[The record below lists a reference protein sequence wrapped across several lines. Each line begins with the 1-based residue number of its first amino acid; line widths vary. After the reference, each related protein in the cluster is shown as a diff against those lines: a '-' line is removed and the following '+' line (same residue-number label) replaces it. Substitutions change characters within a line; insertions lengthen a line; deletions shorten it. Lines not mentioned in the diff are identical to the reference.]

1 MDPGGLLKELG
12 MEAWSVARREL
23 TTGFKVHIRNRTEH
37 VLVENRDIQ
46 RQENFITE
54 EDDIITAFDIPP
66 NLAYVLKGRSTGI
79 FRTIKAAI
87 GYDVVDKKDDIRCAV
102 VILFEVPIR
111 WPGDEWCNR
120 LRIGIIPHSENY
132 ETVCMDIGRH
142 FAKILSDDL
151 DGLKNEDAAY
161 LLDYFSDYSEA
172 GLFNRW
178 REGVVGNYVEREDT
192 EQKIKIKAEMGT
204 THVTTIQVSVE
215 TSPNQRRN
223 LI

>member
-1 MDPGGLLKELG
+1 MDPAGVLKELG
-12 MEAWSVARREL
+12 MEAWNVARREL
-23 TTGFKVHIRNRTEH
+23 TTGFKLMIRNRTDH
-37 VLVENRDIQ
+37 VLTRHMEMQKKLNVEGQHDVS
-46 RQENFITE
+46 TV
-54 EDDIITAFDIPP
+54 FDIHP
-66 NLAYVLKGRSTGI
+66 NMVYTMKGRSSGI
-79 FRTIKAAI
+79 FKTLSTAC
-87 GYDVVDKKDDIRCAV
+87 GFDVVDTKNHIKCAV
-102 VILFEVPIR
+102 VILIQVPIL

-178 REGVVGNYVEREDT
+178 REGVVGSYVEREDT